1 MISWLEWCST
11 VQLLQRPS
19 SSEVL
24 LLLQPC
30 RSCTSCYKGDL
41 RLPTLSIQLI
51 SYEEQFRACSRMS
64 RSQIIN
70 IVGVVFAAT
79 LLFVYI
85 PSLTLAQPGALL
97 DVVWVVAE
105 YSTHTCRNGF
115 KVHIGVFMKLGH
127 MRSHIYLLIDDLKL
141 DIVVVSGIWCCN
153 SMFHR
158 ALAERLLSVFV
169 VRYLGAYCII
179 HGCLQQNISSCTR
192 SSWMI
197 RSWEIFLTLLLRI
210 DYNL

>member
-1 MISWLEWCST
+1 

-19 SSEVL
+19 SSEVPPL
-24 LLLQPC
+24 LLPC
-30 RSCTSCYKGDL
+30 RGCTSCYKGDL
-41 RLPTLSIQLI
+41 RLPILSIQLI

-70 IVGVVFAAT
+70 IVGVVFAAM

-105 YSTHTCRNGF
+105 YFTRTCCNSFSF

-127 MRSHIYLLIDDLKL
+127 MRSHISVDRWSQAWHCCSIGHMMLQLNVSPCVRGE
-141 DIVVVSGIWCCN
+141 IVECVCCTI
-153 SMFHR
+153 SR
-158 ALAERLLSVFV
+158 RLLHHPLLSATKHILLHKELLDDSLVGKFSNFTSKN
-169 VRYLGAYCII
+169 R
-179 HGCLQQNISSCTR
+179 LQT
-192 SSWMI
+192 
-197 RSWEIFLTLLLRI
+197 
-210 DYNL
+210 